1 MTSSLPTWIKLTLR
15 VLYYVLILLGL
26 FAIYSSTSFQTP
38 AFVYQGF

>member
-1 MTSSLPTWIKLTLR
+1 MTNSLPSWIKLSLR
-15 VLYYVLILLGL
+15 ALYYLLILLGL